1 MGYFSRYITW
11 DKQST
16 RDLWPGSKCSILHS
30 NCHKYLN
37 HFFSLRIF
45 LTFCL
50 SCNMENTWPKILK
63 LSFTRWHKFLTQ
75 SHLQKWRMMCIW
87 HLLNKI
93 WLLWSKGEFGS
104 ENRSSMSACHALK
117 KSVPFKLPPFENNIL
132 YPLSNHTAQCDTTTY
147 LSEIIR
153 SIVCKTTYL
162 IVSFRFYLYISNVLL
177 SMYQRILSRFLL
189 LTWVLLHA
197 VPQIQMA
204 LEIMI

>member
-1 MGYFSRYITW
+1 
-11 DKQST
+11 
-16 RDLWPGSKCSILHS
+16 
-30 NCHKYLN
+30 
-37 HFFSLRIF
+37 
-45 LTFCL
+45 
-50 SCNMENTWPKILK
+50 MENTWPKILK

-104 ENRSSMSACHALK
+104 ENRSSMSACHAFK

-132 YPLSNHTAQCDTTTY
+132 YPLSNHTVQCDTHTY

-153 SIVCKTTYL
+153 SIVCNTTYL
-162 IVSFRFYLYISNVLL
+162 IVSFSFRFYLYISNMLL
-177 SMYQRILSRFLL
+177 SIYPRILSGFLFLL
-189 LTWVLLHA
+189 WPILTA

-204 LEIMI
+204 LEFIQNHFRMI